1 MTPRRV
7 TLLSVIL
14 AVSWQWALVHL
25 AYNDN
30 WTSLFCAGDQFTRPA
45 EIQSHEYLF
54 NGPGYDGQFYQLIA
68 HDPVFTRHY
77 DTFIDAPRLRYRRIL
92 VPGSAYLLAAGNQSL
107 IDWTYFT
114 NYLLLVALGTWCLAK
129 LACTEAR
136 SALWGFLFLITPATL
151 VGLERMTVDTA
162 LAALALAAL
171 LAARAQRW
179 LLLWLSL
186 AGAMLAKETG
196 ILLIAAVVLWLARQ
210 GKYRLA
216 AALSSSLL
224 PVAAWYLFVQSHATR
239 DLSLSDFSL
248 FTAYLASLQP
258 PLNPGVL
265 PIVFRF
271 ATLAAVAAILW
282 ATVRSVIIAF
292 RNRFT
297 DLAPLFCMAFALVVL
312 AYQNRDSW
320 AEPNGFARI
329 YSPLLVCLIAATWRQ
344 GFTQTLVIFGA
355 AACPAVMQLGIHL
368 AGPVL
373 RKLLHF

>member
-1 MTPRRV
+1 MTPRAV

-14 AVSWQWALVHL
+14 AVSWQWALVHV
-25 AYNDN
+25 AYNGN

-45 EIQSHEYLF
+45 EIQIHEYLF

-68 HDPVFTRHY
+68 HDPLFARHY

-92 VPGSAYLLAAGNQSL
+92 VPGLAYLLAAGNQPL
-107 IDWTYFT
+107 IDWAYFSV
-114 NYLLLVALGTWCLAK
+114 YLLLVALGTWCLAK
-129 LACTEAR
+129 LACAEGR

-162 LAALALAAL
+162 LAALAVASL

-196 ILLIAAVVLWLARQ
+196 ILLIAAVVIWLARQ
-210 GKYRLA
+210 RKYRLA

-265 PIVFRF
+265 PIVFRVT
-271 ATLAAVAAILW
+271 TLAAVAAILW
-282 ATVRSVIIAF
+282 AAARSFIIAA
-292 RNRFT
+292 RSRFT

-312 AYQNRDSW
+312 AYQNRDIW

-329 YSPLLVCLIAATWRQ
+329 YSPLLVCLIAATWRH
-344 GFTQTLVIFGA
+344 GFTQTLIIFA
-355 AACPAVMQLGIHL
+355 AVACPVGMQLGVHL

-373 RKLLHF
+373 RNVFHF